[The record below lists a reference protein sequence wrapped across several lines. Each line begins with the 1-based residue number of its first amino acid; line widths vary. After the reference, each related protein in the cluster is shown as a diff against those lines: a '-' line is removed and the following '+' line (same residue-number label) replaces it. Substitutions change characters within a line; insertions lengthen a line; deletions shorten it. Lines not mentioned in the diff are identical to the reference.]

1 MINFLVE
8 FASGFLQPAGV
19 DSDFPTKFVANRIEI
34 EQIAMT
40 ADTAEVKLSIVIQN
54 QALKSF

>member
-1 MINFLVE
+1 MINLLVE
-8 FASGFLQPAGV
+8 FASGLFQPAGV
-19 DSDFPTKFVANRIEI
+19 DSGFPTKFVANRIEI